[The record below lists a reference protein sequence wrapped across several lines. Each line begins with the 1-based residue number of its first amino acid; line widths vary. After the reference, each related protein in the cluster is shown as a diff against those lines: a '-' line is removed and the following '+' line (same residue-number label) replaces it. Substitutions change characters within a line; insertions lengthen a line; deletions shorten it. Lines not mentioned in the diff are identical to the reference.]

1 MQRGACFDLNQS
13 SSSTSLPT
21 SFIDPNDRPLRSTIM
36 STTLANGASGNTT
49 PTLSTHRTGKASIMD
64 KVNML
69 AAVGGIDGKRKDGSH
84 LSASDAL
91 RNKVT
96 LKNNQQMTCLS
107 IVDNECLKTPT
118 VPDLLKTPTT
128 LSSPSKAASSLAHAD
143 ELNTPSLCLSS
154 CTPKNQVQ
162 AFFGEHEPLLTA
174 NIEISTIVSQSSLP
188 NSQSSTLNS
197 QPTTSSGAETT
208 SSTAESTPKDHKTT
222 STVTIKGSFSA
233 NLPVP
238 FNTQDINSPGLSAS
252 FFRFSPIVEHFL
264 QNFTWNQTPN
274 NQLPVLTVDP
284 KTPNPT
290 DTPDLM
296 KVVRVLDDD
305 AKKNDEASS
314 SSLLHHCDAT
324 GEGTSGTVSCEHQA
338 EESRRRVFRVAPIR
352 KAGHGDGDLTAGS
365 SGCAHVKEEPHCRM
379 QQPPISLNNAPGR
392 YQIHQSISC
401 SVVPVSENPNFHQST
416 PDRAFNSN
424 FTIPMGPP
432 PSRSMQN
439 SSRGDSLA
447 GAAAS
452 LANFQPKPEP
462 VDDYF
467 QMPFSQAPLFNH
479 NDEYGNFDSFGAGS
493 STASSPMGM
502 GAALGGGGSP
512 SSIGSPSQGGLARRM
527 SNRPSKTP
535 LQDRPHKC
543 PIDDCDRRFSRSDE
557 LTRHIRIHTGQ
568 KPFQCRIC
576 MRAFSR
582 SDHLTT
588 HVRTHTG
595 EKPFTCDTCG
605 RKFARSD
612 ERKRHAKVHSKQKGG
627 RRPSISSVGSSSSLG
642 GHGLGLG
649 FLDS

>member
-1 MQRGACFDLNQS
+1 
-13 SSSTSLPT
+13 
-21 SFIDPNDRPLRSTIM
+21 M
-36 STTLANGASGNTT
+36 STTLANAASGNTT
-49 PTLSTHRTGKASIMD
+49 PTLSTHRPTKTSILD

-69 AAVGGIDGKRKDGSH
+69 AAVTNGGIEGKQRKDGAN

-107 IVDNECLKTPT
+107 LVDNDCLKTPT
-118 VPDLLKTPTT
+118 VPDLMKTPTT
-128 LSSPSKAASSLAHAD
+128 LSSPTKATSSLAHAD

-154 CTPKNQVQ
+154 CTPKNQQ

-188 NSQSSTLNS
+188 NSQ
-197 QPTTSSGAETT
+197 TTSTSTQPATSNVADSTISTSG
-208 SSTAESTPKDHKTT
+208 STPEDHKTT
-222 STVTIKGSFSA
+222 TTFTIKGSMSTK
-233 NLPVP
+233 LPVP

-264 QNFTWNQTPN
+264 HNLTWSQTGN
-274 NQLPVLTVDP
+274 SLPVLTVDA
-284 KTPNPT
+284 KTPNPN

-296 KVVRVLDDD
+296 KVVQVLGDDE
-305 AKKNDEASS
+305 KKDSEGVGCSQQASS
-314 SSLLHHCDAT
+314 HHHCDTAVEIPTSTTRCNNPKCSSESQYQSTGAT
-324 GEGTSGTVSCEHQA
+324 LCT
-338 EESRRRVFRVAPIR
+338 
-352 KAGHGDGDLTAGS
+352 
-365 SGCAHVKEEPHCRM
+365 HVKQEPICRM
-379 QQPPISLNNAPGR
+379 QLNPPPVTSLNNPPGR

-401 SVVPVSENPNFHQST
+401 SVVPVSENANFHLQSV
-416 PDRAFNSN
+416 DRSFNNN
-424 FTIPMGPP
+424 FVAPMGPP
-432 PSRSMQN
+432 PGRVNAVMQN
-439 SSRGDSLA
+439 PGQSDTVSSSTNQQPTIG
-447 GAAAS
+447 
-452 LANFQPKPEP
+452 NFQPKPEP

-467 QMPFSQAPLFNH
+467 QMPFNQPMFNH
-479 NDEYGNFDSFGAGS
+479 GDEYNNFDNFGAGS
-493 STASSPMGM
+493 SSASSPMGVSGTGM
-502 GAALGGGGSP
+502 AGNSP
-512 SSIGSPSQGGLARRM
+512 SSGIGSPVSHMQSGHRISRRM

-535 LQDRPHKC
+535 VQDRPHKC

-612 ERKRHAKVHSKQKGG
+612 ERKRHAKVHSKQKSG

-642 GHGLGLG
+642 GPGLS
-649 FLDS
+649 FMES